1 MNMCKGKYIAGL
13 VVYLFVIQTGFSQTV
28 AKPVTATAGAQASKT
43 TEFPFQ
49 GKYDLFSGIPTVYI
63 GHIVIMKDG
72 KYKVAFGTDET
83 AYENGTYKYNSATDS
98 IEWLTGL
105 FQRKEWKGKLV
116 KKAGGYRIEFNKTTF
131 AETD

>member
-1 MNMCKGKYIAGL
+1 MCKGKYLTGL
-13 VVYLFVIQTGFSQTV
+13 VIFLFCMQAGFSQTRS
-28 AKPVTATAGAQASKT
+28 KPVTAAAATQTSKT

-63 GHIVIMKDG
+63 GHIVIMKEG

-83 AYENGTYKYNSATDS
+83 AYENGTYKYNSTNDS

-105 FQRKEWKGKLV
+105 FQRKQWKGRLV
-116 KKAGGYRIEFNKTTF
+116 KKSGGYRIEFNKTTF
-131 AETD
+131 AETN